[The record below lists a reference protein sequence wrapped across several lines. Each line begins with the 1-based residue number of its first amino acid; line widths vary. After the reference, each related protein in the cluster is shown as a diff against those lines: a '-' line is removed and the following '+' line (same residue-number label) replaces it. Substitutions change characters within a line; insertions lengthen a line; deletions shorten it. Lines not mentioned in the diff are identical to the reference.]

1 MTDIIKGVPIP
12 TAGVALGLAALGNL
26 LSPLIGFVRPL
37 CGVLSAL
44 LVALVICK
52 MVMFPQMIKE
62 DFKNPIL
69 ARLSSELKGIS
80 SMNEDDQADIME
92 GAIGYIYAYA
102 KDVRINLD
110 MKKCP
115 YDQAQL
121 DAMSYVAFS
130 QAKKGA

>member
-1 MTDIIKGVPIP
+1 MRQYEKGASIRNSSIVQIEKF
-12 TAGVALGLAALGNL
+12 GSDL
-26 LSPLIGFVRPL
+26 LWKNV
-37 CGVLSAL
+37 
-44 LVALVICK
+44 
-52 MVMFPQMIKE
+52 
-62 DFKNPIL
+62 FKNPIL

>member
-1 MTDIIKGVPIP
+1 MS
-12 TAGVALGLAALGNL
+12 AAILE
-26 LSPLIGFVRPL
+26 LSPSGIAAS
-37 CGVLSAL
+37 SAGK
-44 LVALVICK
+44 ALWKNV
-52 MVMFPQMIKE
+52 
-62 DFKNPIL
+62 FKNPIL

>member
-1 MTDIIKGVPIP
+1 
-12 TAGVALGLAALGNL
+12 
-26 LSPLIGFVRPL
+26 
-37 CGVLSAL
+37 
-44 LVALVICK
+44 
-52 MVMFPQMIKE
+52 
-62 DFKNPIL
+62 
-69 ARLSSELKGIS
+69 
-80 SMNEDDQADIME
+80 MNEDDQADIME